1 MNDLPNKIFSE
12 FKGKQ
17 SEAFSGVPEKYF
29 EQLPVKINSR
39 IRLKQKQR
47 RQQLKIY
54 TVSGIAAGL
63 LIILGFSLFLVLQNP
78 DNNTGRQVAE
88 NAGSVLVM
96 KDSLLKDTLTA
107 VKSNGGDAESEISDS
122 ATPTDEHDKKKYA
135 MQSDLFDELD
145 AIPIEVIFEY
155 LDKHDEFEF

>member
-1 MNDLPNKIFSE
+1 
-12 FKGKQ
+12 
-17 SEAFSGVPEKYF
+17 
-29 EQLPVKINSR
+29 
-39 IRLKQKQR
+39 
-47 RQQLKIY
+47 LKIY

-107 VKSNGGDAESEISDS
+107 TESTDGDAVSEVSDS
-122 ATPTDEHDKKKYA
+122 ATQTDEHDKNKQA
-135 MQSDLFDELD
+135 RQSDLFDELD